1 MTQEACAGGKCTA
14 CRTLAGICINALT
27 GNPIIHR
34 HDRQFAQRLLRM
46 TAKKAVAQAQY
57 PRPGRVRA
65 ADLCNGLSGKAE
77 FIICRADHANSIL
90 PDHIRPFAEAVIRQ
104 ELQTSGRLIIDIVM
118 PGQIDRPC
126 KIRLSVC
133 ILFDAMRENRRAHSV
148 CFRKQRSAL
157 CRPPVCQQ
165 LQRTPDKHIVIR
177 QVRMHDLIIRWLQE
191 CFVKRSFRVAY
202 FL

>member
-1 MTQEACAGGKCTA
+1 
-14 CRTLAGICINALT
+14 
-27 GNPIIHR
+27 
-34 HDRQFAQRLLRM
+34 M

-65 ADLCNGLSGKAE
+65 ADLCNGLPGKAE
-77 FIICRADHANSIL
+77 FIICRADHTDCVL
-90 PDHIRPFAEAVIRQ
+90 PDHIRSFAEAVIRQ

-191 CFVKRSFRVAY
+191 RFIKRSIRVTR
-202 FL
+202 FP